1 MKHDFTVT
9 TQKPNSSP
17 LKGKHNP
24 QLLNVIN
31 NSKKSVLV
39 MLSVVAEMLDP
50 LHKLGKR
57 LICREQ

>member
-1 MKHDFTVT
+1 MKLDFTFT

-17 LKGKHNP
+17 LNGKHNH
-24 QLLNVIN
+24 QLLNVLN

-39 MLSVVAEMLDP
+39 TLSVVAEMQDP

-57 LICREQ
+57 LICRGQ